1 MKIFLRRVTSVLLLA
16 VIVVS
21 FAGCQ
26 KGTEQATADES
37 AVKTESN
44 QATYDEAIVTIP
56 LTDETA
62 KAKENMQ
69 AFDAKN
75 ALSEKGFSASLEL
88 LKNREGQAFPQTK
101 TKLTQGHS
109 VINGNDL
116 YTLENEKA
124 DRVIFYLH
132 GGAYAYGISQKQV
145 AFCDDMAQR
154 LNAKAYLPLYP
165 LAPQATCKDA
175 YPFLDAAYAEALKED
190 KPIYLIGDSAGGGL
204 ALAFAE
210 HLRDKGDRLPKKMIL
225 LSPWVDVTMS
235 DPAIQ
240 EYEKKDLMLA
250 SYGLIELGKL
260 WAGDLDAKD
269 PLVSPLY
276 GDVKSLPAT
285 MIFTGTDEV
294 MVPDN
299 TTLYHKMREAGVDCS
314 LIFGEGLWHVFVQDD
329 IPEALTARDKI
340 VDFCQ

>member
-1 MKIFLRRVTSVLLLA
+1 MKNSSRIATILLLI
-16 VIVVS
+16 VIIAAMI
-21 FAGCQ
+21 AGCQ
-26 KGTEQATADES
+26 KGVEQATPDGS
-37 AVKTESN
+37 AAQTGSD
-44 QATYDEAIVTIP
+44 QATRDEAISTIP

-62 KAKENMQ
+62 RAKENMQ
-69 AFDAKN
+69 TLNVKDG
-75 ALSEKGFSASLEL
+75 LSEEGFSSTLDML
-88 LKNREGQAFPQTK
+88 QNREGQTFPQTK
-101 TKLTQGHS
+101 TKLTQDHS
-109 VINGNDL
+109 AINGNDL
-116 YTLENEKA
+116 YTLENDKA
-124 DRVIFYLH
+124 ESILFYLH
-132 GGAYAYGISQKQV
+132 GGAYAYGVGEKQV
-145 AFCDDMAQR
+145 MFCDDMAQR
-154 LNAKAYLPLYP
+154 LNAKVYIPLYP
-165 LAPQATCKDA
+165 LAPQATCRDA

-210 HLRDKGDRLPKKMIL
+210 YLRDKGTQLPKKLFL

-235 DPAIQ
+235 DPAIA
-240 EYEKKDLMLA
+240 EYEKKDLMLQ
-250 SYGLIELGKL
+250 SYGLVELGKL

-276 GDVKSLPAT
+276 GEMKSLPPT

-329 IPEALTARDKI
+329 IPEAVSAREMI
-340 VDFCQ
+340 VDSCG

>member
-1 MKIFLRRVTSVLLLA
+1 MKNNTRIAAVLLLIIVICA
-16 VIVVS
+16 VI
-21 FAGCQ
+21 AGCQ
-26 KGTEQATADES
+26 KGAEKETADS
-37 AVKTESN
+37 AAPTGFDR
-44 QATYDEAIVTIP
+44 ATRDEAIITIP

-62 KAKENMQ
+62 KAKEKMQ
-69 AFDAKN
+69 TLNVKES
-75 ALSEKGFSASLEL
+75 LSEKGFPAALDM
-88 LKNREGQAFPQTK
+88 LKNREGQEFPPTK

-109 VINGNDL
+109 AISGNDL
-116 YTLENEKA
+116 YTLENDDAES
-124 DRVIFYLH
+124 ILFYLH
-132 GGAYAYGISQKQV
+132 GGAYAYGISEKQV
-145 AFCDDMAQR
+145 KFCDDMAQR
-154 LNAKAYLPLYP
+154 LNAKVYIPLYP
-165 LAPQATCKDA
+165 LTPQATCRDA
-175 YPFLDAAYAEALKED
+175 YPFLEAAYAEALKEG

-329 IPEALTARDKI
+329 IPEALTAREKI
-340 VDFCQ
+340 TDFCQ

>member
-1 MKIFLRRVTSVLLLA
+1 MRRLLRRVLPVLLFA
-16 VIVVS
+16 VIIVS

-26 KGTEQATADES
+26 KGTETVTADETAAQPMS
-37 AVKTESN
+37 D
-44 QATYDEAIVTIP
+44 QATNDEAIITIP
-56 LTDETA
+56 LTAETA

-69 AFDAKN
+69 TLDVKN
-75 ALSEKGFSASLEL
+75 SLSEQGFSASLDM
-88 LKNREGQAFPQTK
+88 LKNREGQEFPPTK
-101 TKLTQGHS
+101 TTLTQGHS
-109 VINGNDL
+109 VIEGNDL
-116 YTLENEKA
+116 YTLENDQAES
-124 DRVIFYLH
+124 VIFYLH

-145 AFCDDMAQR
+145 AFCDDMAR
-154 LNAKAYLPLYP
+154 RMNAKVYLPLYP
-165 LAPQATCKDA
+165 LAPQATCRDA

-190 KPIYLIGDSAGGGL
+190 KPVYLMGDSAGGGL

-235 DPAIQ
+235 DPAIAT
-240 EYEKKDLMLA
+240 YEKKDMML
-250 SYGLIELGKL
+250 SCYGLIELGKL
-260 WAGDLDAKD
+260 WAGVLDPKD

-276 GDVKSLPAT
+276 GDVKSLPPT

-329 IPEALTARDKI
+329 IPEALTAREKI
-340 VDFCQ
+340 TDFCQ